1 MLKTKGLLEKA
12 RIDSGRESLAR
23 NEGKAREEGEGRG
36 NSNGICVHT
45 RIYHVGKNV
54 SIPK

>member
-1 MLKTKGLLEKA
+1 MKIQGLLEKA

-23 NEGKAREEGEGRG
+23 NEGEARREGEGQG

-45 RIYHVGKNV
+45 RIYHDSKNV